1 MSITALPY
9 EILRRDDG
17 RLALSVNAGLI
28 DFDPQYAAVDQDD
41 FVLFDADRHPKV
53 KLCQVAQDV
62 RDRLKQDGYVTIFEF
77 VSVGIAASHRLSLIE
92 APIAWG

>member
-17 RLALSVNAGLI
+17 RIALSLNAGLI
-28 DFDPQYAAVDQDD
+28 DFDPQYVAVQQED
-41 FVLFDADRHPKV
+41 FVVFDADRHPKV

-62 RDRLKQDGYVTIFEF
+62 RDRLSQDGYVTIFEF
-77 VSVGIAASHRLSLIE
+77 VSGGIFAAHRLKMMRL
-92 APIAWG
+92 PPM